1 MSFLCSDID
10 ECFTGDLVCG
20 QECINTDGGAHCL
33 CSKGY
38 NLAEDNATCTGNT
51 NASSLKANLVPPMP
65 FKDPLS
71 YISTNF

>member
-1 MSFLCSDID
+1 MYTIYEFSFLLKKLSLGTVMSFLCSDID

-51 NASSLKANLVPPMP
+51 NASSL
-65 FKDPLS
+65 
-71 YISTNF
+71 